1 MPKTLN
7 IAVIGAGTM
16 AQAVHLP
23 VLRRRWDRFAVT
35 ALVDHSPRRR
45 RESAEVWGL
54 EEDKRFE
61 TVADLIAA
69 VRAKT
74 VTLDAAVPSTDG
86 LHAEDLL
93 QLMRRGIPVLVEPPL
108 GFSAEEIAKVADF
121 ERMTG
126 RRLLMMAYPQQY
138 DDSVSR
144 MAEQIPTKDLRMV
157 DHEVLMPASQP
168 LFGGAH
174 VTTSSYDLPSEVR
187 TQRRSDLQEAV
198 VAGAGD
204 GATQRDRDLY
214 VKGLLTGVAHQ
225 LAVLEAAYGP
235 MTDLV
240 AVRHWPKG
248 VIPGSIELLGSL
260 SGGAQVRLVWHYL
273 PFAPEYSE
281 HIQVLSARRRMRVE
295 LPAPSHGD
303 RRSTVALREK
313 KSGVVQEMETT
324 ATKGSAE
331 LMWEAFHAF
340 VEKGAAPLSGAEEAR
355 TQVTLLREVL
365 ATIVAADD
373 RSIDKDPEEPAAD
386 AATTPAADGAD
397 EAAAGSESA
406 PSAAE
411 TEQASG
417 ATETEQE
424 SVAVEAEQA
433 PDAAEPEQGA
443 VAVEAEQASDVTQP
457 GQMPAAAEPA
467 APTLEQVEASAPAD
481 AGEQHVPAGAA
492 TTERLPSPEEVA
504 ALEETRGAASGDPGT
519 APSSGEPRDVW
530 NLESPKESTWPPAAR
545 TTDPG
550 SIDSEA
556 SAHGSAR
563 TDTTERPDAAAD
575 SDGTTDPDGTTN
587 PDPSAAGADADAAA
601 DEARREDSTTDSDG
615 TTGDPAAMAYE
626 DGSAERDG
634 APRAEGP
641 AGPDGAA
648 DTGRPGEA
656 PEGPVR

>member
-45 RESAEVWGL
+45 RESSEVWGL
-54 EEDKRFE
+54 DEDVRYE
-61 TVADLIAA
+61 SVADLITA

-74 VTLDAAVPSTDG
+74 VSVDAAVLSTDG

-108 GFSAEEIAKVADF
+108 GYSAEEIAKVADF

-126 RRLLMMAYPQQY
+126 RPLLMMAYPQQY
-138 DDSVSR
+138 DDSVQR
-144 MAEQIPTKDLRMV
+144 MSEQIALKDLRMV

-187 TQRRSDLQEAV
+187 TQRRSELQAAV
-198 VAGAGD
+198 VAGSGD

-225 LAVLEAAYGP
+225 MAVLEATYGP
-235 MTDLV
+235 ITDLV

-260 SGGAQVRLVWHYL
+260 GGGAQVRLVWHYL

-281 HIQVLSARRRMRVE
+281 HIEVLSARRRMRVE

-313 KSGVVQEMETT
+313 KSGVVQETGTT

-331 LMWEAFHAF
+331 LMWDAFHAF
-340 VEKGAAPLSGAEEAR
+340 VEKGTAPISGAEQAR
-355 TQVTLLREVL
+355 AQVTLLREVL
-365 ATIVAADD
+365 ATIVAADG
-373 RSIDKDPEEPAAD
+373 RSIDKDPEEEAESEEEAAEAGSDGEAVGSDGEAVGSDGEATTSDD
-386 AATTPAADGAD
+386 AATADDSTATAAVEATTPGAPTMTTVGSATTHGEAGEHAASERASPAPEPAAETLEQAEVAPTPDA
-397 EAAAGSESA
+397 EERTAPAGTQMTEQL

-411 TEQASG
+411 IS
-417 ATETEQE
+417 
-424 SVAVEAEQA
+424 
-433 PDAAEPEQGA
+433 
-443 VAVEAEQASDVTQP
+443 
-457 GQMPAAAEPA
+457 
-467 APTLEQVEASAPAD
+467 
-481 AGEQHVPAGAA
+481 
-492 TTERLPSPEEVA
+492 
-504 ALEETRGAASGDPGT
+504 ALEETRGSDPEESGAAATEAGNPAAPPAQESRTASAGEGDRAASTAQEDRTTASAAEPG
-519 APSSGEPRDVW
+519 DVW
-530 NLESPKESTWPPAAR
+530 NLETPTESTWPPTAG
-545 TTDPG
+545 TTRPATPG
-550 SIDSEA
+550 DS
-556 SAHGSAR
+556 
-563 TDTTERPDAAAD
+563 TAD
-575 SDGTTDPDGTTN
+575 DGTT
-587 PDPSAAGADADAAA
+587 
-601 DEARREDSTTDSDG
+601 
-615 TTGDPAAMAYE
+615 
-626 DGSAERDG
+626 SAER
-634 APRAEGP
+634 
-641 AGPDGAA
+641 
-648 DTGRPGEA
+648 
-656 PEGPVR
+656 PEDPTR